1 MQRRAH
7 NSLGTLAD
15 LAREMGAAVAGLAP
29 RVAPALLRELRAEDA
44 VNRRNAAFAVG
55 VWAQA
60 APGAFAGQLPALL
73 QARAVPWPTACSPDA
88 GSISFLES

>member
-1 MQRRAH
+1 M
-7 NSLGTLAD
+7 
-15 LAREMGAAVAGLAP
+15 AGLAP

-44 VNRRNAAFAVG
+44 VNRRNAAFAAG

-73 QARAVPWPTACSPDA
+73 QARVVS
-88 GSISFLES
+88 

>member
-1 MQRRAH
+1 M
-7 NSLGTLAD
+7 GT
-15 LAREMGAAVAGLAP
+15 AVAGLAP

-73 QARAVPWPTACSPDA
+73 QARAVSRSIACVSLVDVVS
-88 GSISFLES
+88 GSLQVARQACAALAAWHVR

>member
-1 MQRRAH
+1 MNLA
-7 NSLGTLAD
+7 GTLAD
-15 LAREMGAAVAGLAP
+15 LAREMGPAVAGLAP

-60 APGAFAGQLPALL
+60 APGVFVGQLPALL
-73 QARAVPWPTACSPDA
+73 QARVVSRLTACSSDA
-88 GSISFLES
+88 DTR